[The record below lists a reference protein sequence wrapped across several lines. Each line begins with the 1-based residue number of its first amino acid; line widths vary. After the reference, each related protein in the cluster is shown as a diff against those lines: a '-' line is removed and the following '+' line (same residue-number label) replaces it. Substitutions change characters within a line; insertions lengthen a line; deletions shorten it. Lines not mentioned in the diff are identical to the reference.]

1 MKYIRILVVTLF
13 ILSLGSYAGLRYYH
27 ELNLDGKAPEITF
40 DTDRIEV
47 SVEDPEEKLLEGVTA
62 SDNKDG
68 DLTKDILVENI
79 GHFMADGS
87 RTITYAVCDS
97 SNNTGRASRTLTYSD
112 YSPPRFSLEE
122 ALRFPAGSEVDVLD
136 YLKAEDCLDGDLT
149 NRIRRTDGYL
159 SSQPDTGTYNLGYQV
174 SNSAGDVA
182 DIDLKVEIY
191 EASDSSYTPSI
202 NLTDYLVYIKK
213 GKLFNPYQYMEDVT
227 IGSRTFDIKTSSSER
242 SAKEGEKTEGLFGDL
257 SNRKEGDAVI
267 EELHYSD
274 IYIDNPVDVKK
285 PGTYTVTYT
294 LITEDGFTGNAS
306 LSVIVYE

>member
-27 ELNLDGKAPEITF
+27 ELNLDEEAPEITC
-40 DTDRIEV
+40 DKDRIEV

-62 SDNKDG
+62 SDDTDG
-68 DLTKDILVENI
+68 DLTKEIIVESI
-79 GHFMADGS
+79 GHFMSDGS

-112 YSPPRFSLEE
+112 YSPPRFSLEQ
-122 ALRFPAGSEVDVLD
+122 ALRFPSGSDVDILD

-149 NRIRRTDGYL
+149 NSIRRTEGYL
-159 SSQPDTGTYNLGYQV
+159 FYEPEPGSYDVGYQV

-182 DIDLKVEIY
+182 NIELKVEIY
-191 EASDSSYTPSI
+191 DADDSSCTPFI

-213 GKLFNPYQYMEDVT
+213 GKLFNPYQYVEDVT
-227 IGSRTFDIKTSSSER
+227 IGSRTFDIKTSSSES
-242 SAKEGEKTEGLFGDL
+242 SAGKGEKTKGLFGDL
-257 SNRKEGDAVI
+257 SNREEDDELI

-274 IYIDNPVDVKK
+274 IYIDNPVEVKK
-285 PGTYTVTYT
+285 PGTYIVTYT
-294 LITEDGFTGNAS
+294 VITEDGFTGSAA
-306 LSVIVYE
+306 LAVVVYE